1 MLGRDKEIAMLEETA
16 KNVPAF
22 NLPANFSFTENVG
35 HSTTSNF
42 FLTDICSQMQPTEHD
57 ATAAKEPYTESLPHS
72 TSGVPPAQKTQ
83 PTVTSVPNFF
93 ASSAAFQKPLDLKI
107 PSLMFGAQGS
117 TTVVSDP
124 APLHAASSISS
135 SSAPFSY
142 GTPSANFN
150 AKGHVNPPVPS
161 FPTEDAANPLWD
173 GEKKTENP
181 QRDQKLSLGQ
191 QVYAPAGSMSYGGR
205 SSLISQYCTYRL
217 TVNNPSSFHAE
228 ASGNQ
233 AQVGSLT
240 LPDDSDQD
248 CQMDV
253 SPPSNRSTSS
263 GFNVSNPPVVNNPV
277 LLGDAPSAPPT
288 STVFFALSGN
298 SSSNVLAAPL
308 MTESRSEG
316 SQPFGQ
322 SFGQT
327 SQSSFTAP
335 GFASP
340 SLNQHTPV
348 PPPVFAGPSSFP
360 PGVPFEAGANQFNP
374 NQSNPTEFNHN
385 QFNQS
390 HPNSF
395 NQFNPNQFNP
405 NPTSFNQSDQS
416 NPNQFNQS
424 TPNQF
429 SQSTPNQFS
438 QSTPNQ
444 FSQSTP
450 NQFSQSTPNQF
461 NPSAPSSSFSTPV
474 PSTSSAS
481 LASNPVVFTIGTAPP
496 LQLNRYGRPMK
507 KLPQRNRMRQ

>member
-253 SPPSNRSTSS
+253 SPPSNRSISS
-263 GFNVSNPPVVNNPV
+263 GFNASNPSVVNNPV
-277 LLGDAPSAPPT
+277 LLGDASSAPPT
-288 STVFFALSGN
+288 STAFFGN
-298 SSSNVLAAPL
+298 PSSNVLAAPL

-327 SQSSFTAP
+327 SQTSFTAP
-335 GFASP
+335 GSFASGP

-374 NQSNPTEFNHN
+374 NQFNQSHSNSFNQLDPN

-390 HPNSF
+390 NPS
-395 NQFNPNQFNP
+395 QFNV
-405 NPTSFNQSDQS
+405 NPTSF

-424 TPNQF
+424 TPNRFNQSTLNQF
-429 SQSTPNQFS
+429 NQSTPNQFN
-438 QSTPNQ
+438 QSTPNH
-444 FSQSTP
+444 F
-450 NQFSQSTPNQF
+450 NQSTPNQF
-461 NPSAPSSSFSTPV
+461 NPSAPGSPFSTPV
-474 PSTSSAS
+474 PNMSSAS
-481 LASNPVVFTIGTAPP
+481 VASNPVVFTIGTAPP
-496 LQLNRYGRPMK
+496 PQLNRYGRPMK